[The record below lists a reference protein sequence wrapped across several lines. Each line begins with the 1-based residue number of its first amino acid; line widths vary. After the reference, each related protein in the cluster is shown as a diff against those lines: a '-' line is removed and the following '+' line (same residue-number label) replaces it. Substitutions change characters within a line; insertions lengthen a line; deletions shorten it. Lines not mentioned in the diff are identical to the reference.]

1 MATRITSQF
10 PYSHPRGVRNGA
22 TNEHQCKLELESHKL
37 WGEGDQDRPL
47 VSQERKWSQD
57 GQEAGAA
64 LDRQSVAL
72 IEKTFCTAPPLERF
86 LP

>member
-1 MATRITSQF
+1 M
-10 PYSHPRGVRNGA
+10 G
-22 TNEHQCKLELESHKL
+22 
-37 WGEGDQDRPL
+37 WGGDQDRPL

-57 GQEAGAA
+57 GQEAGPA

-72 IEKTFCTAPPLERF
+72 IEKMFSTAPPLERF